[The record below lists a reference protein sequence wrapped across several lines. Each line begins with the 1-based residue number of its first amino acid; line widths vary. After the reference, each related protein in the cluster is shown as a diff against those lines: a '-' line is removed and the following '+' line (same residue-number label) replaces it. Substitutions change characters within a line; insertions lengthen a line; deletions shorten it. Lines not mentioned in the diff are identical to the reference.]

1 MDHPRRLSVD
11 GDGRVRVITKT
22 RAQLFEAAAA
32 TLLLIAVHGALAIQL
47 WYGL

>member
-1 MDHPRRLSVD
+1 VQPPGAFVRRPATVSGL
-11 GDGRVRVITKT
+11 
-22 RAQLFEAAAA
+22 ALPAALFAA